1 VSVVSWAGASRLD
14 VGGLARDRQ
23 LWIDRQLAA
32 AVPLVLLGVAV
43 ECAAEFGP
51 LAVTY
56 PGRAEL
62 LGEPWPLGRLAY
74 GRTVP
79 NVEFHDTERPLGWGT
94 ICEVDP
100 DLTSHDLAAV
110 LGHELMHV
118 RGIRDHVA
126 AERLGLMLVRG
137 ASRR

>member
-1 VSVVSWAGASRLD
+1 MTVLGWAGGKRLD
-14 VGGLARDRQ
+14 VGGLARDRN
-23 LWIDRQLAA
+23 LWVDRQLAA

-62 LGEPWPLGRLAY
+62 LGVPWPLGRLAY
-74 GRTVP
+74 GRTVC
-79 NVEFHDTERPLGWGT
+79 NVALHDIGRPLGWGT
-94 ICEVDP
+94 VCEVDP
-100 DLTSHDLAAV
+100 DLTSRDLAAV
-110 LGHELMHV
+110 LGHELMHA
-118 RGIRDHVA
+118 RGITDHVEA
-126 AERLGLMLVRG
+126 DRLGLMLVRG